1 MADNIKIV
9 GSILSTSQVSRYET
23 DDLRLITSL
32 NIKKNFDPFSDYI
45 EYHVYDIT
53 SNPLEDNYN
62 YRSYKLPTD
71 EPLNPGTTPDLNTT
85 NQTSTGAQVGSVSNL
100 STTSSTYPVIEI
112 DPVQDLQNLG
122 YSSGEFKV
130 QYNIFRNKIS
140 SYPSAELFIKE
151 ISPDRTEIRV
161 GSVVLTDNQI
171 ETGSLAL
178 IESYTTSSIF
188 DPFLLNFGNNIQ
200 ELVTNIVLNRV
211 DTGYEILFKL
221 YNTLDDSITEKSSL
235 WVVEEISTPYIFDI
249 NLDAIL
255 SAPTGST
262 LRGPN
267 FSNLSRF
274 GLNSTDGPYEN
285 QFANDQEGLFKLNNS
300 QSIDININYSGNGSG
315 ESGFGSFVTFGSA
328 LSRVHNFYTK
338 VQQIENY
345 NNLIAQYPT
354 YNLISGS
361 FSGSFSSSLQSEIN
375 TLSSSI
381 NSIISNFDG
390 FENYLYFESGSLLS
404 TDQYG
409 ITPYPKSGSYKPYV
423 LLPTTSSVAGI
434 WYASSSLKAE
444 DYDSNNVDYFK
455 YSVPGYIVDDPDNA
469 NYVTFLNMM
478 GQFFDNI
485 WVYIKTIPEI
495 NLANNNLEIGISKD
509 LVYNMLQ
516 SLGVSVFN
524 SFGNQSVANYLLGAN
539 TGSASYSGY
548 LTDFSA
554 TGSYIN
560 NISKK
565 DILAESYKRIY
576 HNLPLLLQRKG
587 TVAGLRTLLSTFGI
601 LNQDYYTISGS
612 TYYTP
617 TGSALTSSILNVKE
631 YGGST
636 TEGLLAGY
644 NNDKVRIIDN
654 ITASVSG
661 TFGGVL
667 SPYTSILQ
675 YTTASSNFRTADE
688 HYVDISFSPQTQLDT
703 YVSKSISSV
712 NTNWSID
719 NYIGNPQQLYSGS
732 YSDLDNQRQIYF
744 VNGTGS
750 YAGFTGSL
758 LDYNGFIRLIQF
770 FDNSIF
776 KMLEDSVP
784 ARTSL
789 STGVTINSPVLERN
803 KWSYGRPNN
812 TTNEAEKDG
821 SIVAPVFG
829 SVYDNWY
836 SYLSDSRTS
845 YLNGEIP
852 GTEIDIYRSYFESNV
867 NPWIRGLQYTS
878 SNAFSPQVSSSNPFP
893 IYGYKTQYFSDLT
906 NTFRSDVTASF
917 VSTPSSLTLNA
928 PQLVPF
934 VPSGSF
940 NVNGVIIAITGS
952 TRPANTPSIIYVSTG
967 SSFDNTVNNISAS
980 FNFSKSLAPYS
991 SSIQYINANNE
1002 FSNLIFTSSLAISS
1016 AVANTYYVISGSTT
1030 LNFSGA
1036 VDNPSSQSFD
1046 VNGILF
1052 IATSSIFP
1060 NTSDKIYVPTGST
1073 VNGTLSNIT
1082 VALNFSRSL
1091 APYSSSFQQISSSVS
1106 ASGIFFTINP
1116 YGVYPGSS
1124 LPKMP
1129 SYDDFIRS
1137 DYNILLN
1144 NVSRSL
1150 FSTSR
1155 QKLEISG
1162 SSGII
1167 GSGSYPL
1174 LLSASLQDSYLSLD
1188 SYTLPRHK
1196 GVKISS
1202 LKYNIYTSSSL
1213 EYIGDNSYGKT
1224 AVIDHYVRK
1233 IGLFTQIISSSFFP
1247 LRNQTSLKY
1256 LIDESGSLTEL
1267 SQTPLNGIGSNWAE
1281 VQNTFKLGRQATVAL
1296 FDNQQ
1301 YGDQKTT
1308 DGIKSI
1314 FDSGYSYYPI
1324 LYYSGSTDPRLYF
1337 QYVGKGNGI
1346 LMAANNGGFFI
1357 TGSTDNR
1364 YTASAFIGGTGSI
1377 FSAFDTLDSNF
1388 SIGNSYYSNI
1398 RRGQTNSFP
1407 TYSISQNTNMAFST
1421 NFGINVQFPT
1431 AASSVT
1437 YKFDLF
1443 YNPTGTTTS
1452 SSIGTQTQVFT
1463 SSVASLSGIL
1473 NFTVTSSFRDFTPGD
1488 QITFQLRQYGASA
1501 NLTSS
1506 LLSTGDGTVYTG
1518 IRNTLGFS
1526 GISPN
1531 ATTGSGQFISGS
1543 NGVDTLVFN
1552 QSLSSFIDYQYLPA
1566 TSSVSLHN
1574 DYGNVDNTFSP
1585 KVGDVI
1591 FLYYNNNTQYQELN
1605 ISRVNPGT
1613 KYSINVTPNLVTN
1626 LSAGTYAANTVSKVL
1641 LLSKVPDE
1649 TNVNLSFDKDDDVTS
1664 YGFLIPDNL
1673 SPDLLRNIDTIT
1685 RQVKQKLLSTNSG
1698 ITINTV

>member
-1 MADNIKIV
+1 M
-9 GSILSTSQVSRYET
+9 
-23 DDLRLITSL
+23 
-32 NIKKNFDPFSDYI
+32 
-45 EYHVYDIT
+45 
-53 SNPLEDNYN
+53 
-62 YRSYKLPTD
+62 
-71 EPLNPGTTPDLNTT
+71 
-85 NQTSTGAQVGSVSNL
+85 
-100 STTSSTYPVIEI
+100 
-112 DPVQDLQNLG
+112 
-122 YSSGEFKV
+122 
-130 QYNIFRNKIS
+130 
-140 SYPSAELFIKE
+140 
-151 ISPDRTEIRV
+151 
-161 GSVVLTDNQI
+161 
-171 ETGSLAL
+171 
-178 IESYTTSSIF
+178 
-188 DPFLLNFGNNIQ
+188 
-200 ELVTNIVLNRV
+200 
-211 DTGYEILFKL
+211 
-221 YNTLDDSITEKSSL
+221 
-235 WVVEEISTPYIFDI
+235 
-249 NLDAIL
+249 
-255 SAPTGST
+255 
-262 LRGPN
+262 
-267 FSNLSRF
+267 
-274 GLNSTDGPYEN
+274 
-285 QFANDQEGLFKLNNS
+285 
-300 QSIDININYSGNGSG
+300 
-315 ESGFGSFVTFGSA
+315 
-328 LSRVHNFYTK
+328 
-338 VQQIENY
+338 
-345 NNLIAQYPT
+345 
-354 YNLISGS
+354 
-361 FSGSFSSSLQSEIN
+361 
-375 TLSSSI
+375 
-381 NSIISNFDG
+381 
-390 FENYLYFESGSLLS
+390 
-404 TDQYG
+404 
-409 ITPYPKSGSYKPYV
+409 
-423 LLPTTSSVAGI
+423 
-434 WYASSSLKAE
+434 
-444 DYDSNNVDYFK
+444 
-455 YSVPGYIVDDPDNA
+455 
-469 NYVTFLNMM
+469 
-478 GQFFDNI
+478 
-485 WVYIKTIPEI
+485 
-495 NLANNNLEIGISKD
+495 
-509 LVYNMLQ
+509 
-516 SLGVSVFN
+516 
-524 SFGNQSVANYLLGAN
+524 
-539 TGSASYSGY
+539 
-548 LTDFSA
+548 
-554 TGSYIN
+554 
-560 NISKK
+560 
-565 DILAESYKRIY
+565 
-576 HNLPLLLQRKG
+576 
-587 TVAGLRTLLSTFGI
+587 
-601 LNQDYYTISGS
+601 
-612 TYYTP
+612 
-617 TGSALTSSILNVKE
+617 
-631 YGGST
+631 
-636 TEGLLAGY
+636 
-644 NNDKVRIIDN
+644 
-654 ITASVSG
+654 
-661 TFGGVL
+661 
-667 SPYTSILQ
+667 Q
-675 YTTASSNFRTADE
+675 YTTASSNFRTVDDN
-688 HYVDISFSPQTQLDT
+688 YVDISFSPQTQIDT
-703 YVSKSISSV
+703 YISKSIAST
-712 NTNWSID
+712 NTNWLID

-732 YSDLDNQRQIYF
+732 YKDLDAQRKTYF
-744 VNGTGS
+744 VDGTGS
-750 YAGFTGSL
+750 YKGFTGSL

-776 KMLEDSVP
+776 KMLEENVP

-803 KWSYGRPNN
+803 KWSYARVNS
-812 TTNEAEKDG
+812 TSNETEKDG
-821 SIVAPVFG
+821 SIVAPVLE
-829 SVYDNWY
+829 SVYNNWFFN
-836 SYLSDSRTS
+836 LSGSRTS

-852 GTEIDIYRSYFESNV
+852 GTEIDIYNSYFESNP

-878 SNAFSPQVSSSNPFP
+878 SNAFTPQVSSSNPFP

-906 NTFRSDVTASF
+906 NTFRSDVTSSF

-928 PQLVPF
+928 PELTPF

-940 NVNGVIIAITGS
+940 NINGIIIAITGS
-952 TRPANTPSIIYVSTG
+952 TRPANTPTIIYVSTG

-1002 FSNLIFTSSLAISS
+1002 FSNLILTSSLAISS
-1016 AVANTYYVISGSTT
+1016 TVANTYYVISGSTT
-1030 LNFSGA
+1030 INFSGA
-1036 VDNPSSQSFD
+1036 VDNPSSQSFN
-1046 VNGILF
+1046 VNGISF

-1150 FSTSR
+1150 YSTSR

-1188 SYTLPRHK
+1188 SYTLPRYK

-1202 LKYNIYTSSSL
+1202 LDYNIYTPSSL
-1213 EYIGDNSYGKT
+1213 DYVGDNSYGKT

-1247 LRNQTSLKY
+1247 LRNQTALKY

-1267 SQTPLNGIGSNWAE
+1267 SQTSLNGIDSHWAE

-1308 DGIKSI
+1308 DGVKPI

-1324 LYYSGSTDPRLYF
+1324 LYYSGSNDPKLYF

-1357 TGSTDNR
+1357 TGGSSNLYPTSSVVAPN
-1364 YTASAFIGGTGSI
+1364 TGSI
-1377 FSAFDTLDSNF
+1377 FAAFDILDNNF
-1388 SIGNSYYSNI
+1388 SIGNSYYYNI
-1398 RRGQTNSFP
+1398 KRSGSINYTNNFP
-1407 TYSISQNTNMAFST
+1407 TYSISQNTNMAFSA

-1452 SSIGTQTQVFT
+1452 SSIGTQTQAFT
-1463 SSVASLSGIL
+1463 SSANSLSGIL

-1488 QITFQLRQYGASA
+1488 QITFQLRQYGVSG

-1518 IRNTLGFS
+1518 LKNALGFS

-1543 NGVDTLVFN
+1543 NGVDTLTFN
-1552 QSLSSFIDYQYLPA
+1552 QSLSSFVDYQYLPA

-1574 DYGNVDNTFSP
+1574 AYGNVDNTFSP

-1613 KYSINVTPNLVTN
+1613 KYSIGVTPNLVTN
-1626 LSAGTYAANTVSKVL
+1626 LSAGTYAANTVSKIL

-1649 TNVNLSFDKDDDVTS
+1649 TNINLSFDKDDDVTS

-1673 SPDLLRNIDTIT
+1673 SPDLLKNIDTIT
-1685 RQVKQKLLSTNSG
+1685 RQVKQKLLSSQSG
-1698 ITINTV
+1698 ITINTI